1 VTKEPDQKIDPGFV
15 IRARLRR
22 SVLYV
27 ELGRSRNPNSLT
39 QSRQIAKRQLERTV
53 ELRHSRTSAKVN
65 RGPRTSAHNVGA
77 TRAPR

>member
-1 VTKEPDQKIDPGFV
+1 MTKEPDQKIDPGFV

-39 QSRQIAKRQLERTV
+39 QSRQIAKRQLERAV
-53 ELRHSRTSAKVN
+53 EEVVEWAKLCQEIGVN
-65 RGPRTSAHNVGA
+65 D
-77 TRAPR
+77 